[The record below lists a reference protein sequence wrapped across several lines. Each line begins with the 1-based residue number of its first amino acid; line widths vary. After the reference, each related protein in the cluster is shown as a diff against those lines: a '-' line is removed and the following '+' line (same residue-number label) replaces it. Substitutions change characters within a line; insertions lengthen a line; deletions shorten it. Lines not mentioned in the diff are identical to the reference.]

1 MAAPSNLINPK
12 KASIVSRYFDVSLF
26 VLILTGFVTLVS
38 TGKLDLLWTVVV
50 SLALLYRAILLLR
63 GKHHVLAERWISYL
77 SVAYIP
83 FYAIDYFGI
92 SRSFLSAT
100 VHMVLFSMLLKIFSV
115 QRDRDHIYLAI
126 LSFLMVLSAAL
137 LTVDVLFL
145 AVFFVFMLLAVTTF
159 MSMEMKRSA
168 NALVRPVTLSESK
181 TFRRSLSL
189 FGVLM
194 VFAIVLCAAVIFFVL
209 PRVSAGYLTAFAPRN
224 DLVTGFSEN
233 VRLGDI
239 GQIKQSS
246 TVVMHVQF
254 TDGKVPFPDLK
265 WRGVGLGTF
274 DGRRWYNPIGNLV
287 VANYT
292 NGHLY
297 VGPHAFD
304 SDQSR
309 KTELRL
315 ARGFSSYRIVME
327 PIATNVFFLATD
339 PYELIGNYREVA
351 LDQAGSVFNNDRER
365 AVTVYQGRS
374 TIPFKTKLTLRES
387 TPLDSAM
394 FVTYLQLPVTDPRVT
409 ELSRKITSLADN
421 DFDRASGLE
430 TYLRTHYGYTLE
442 LPSTQVADPLA
453 NFLFERKKGHCEYF
467 ASAMAIML
475 RTIGIPSRVV
485 NGFRNGQYNDLTGSY
500 IIRASDAHSWV
511 EAFISGYGWITFDP
525 TPPDP
530 LHETN
535 VWSRMMLYADAGREF
550 WREWVIN
557 YDYRRRETLGQ
568 ETTVQT
574 RRFYYKGL
582 AWLKSRYKKLIAM
595 THHVQ
600 DGLTG
605 YSWAIK
611 INKLFILFGLLI
623 AVLLAFIFILV
634 LRHRKNAAAKCQA
647 DTKQAA
653 SLWYRKMTTKI
664 APLGWTKLPNQ
675 TPQEFVLSIE
685 QPEIRLAVA
694 TFTRHYERARFADST
709 EDADVLP
716 QLYEEISLPS

>member
-1 MAAPSNLINPK
+1 MVA
-12 KASIVSRYFDVSLF
+12 RYFDVSLF
-26 VLILTGFVTLVS
+26 VLILTGFLTLAS
-38 TGKLDLLWTVVV
+38 TGKLDLPWTLIV
-50 SLALLYRAILLLR
+50 SLALFYRAILLLR
-63 GKHHVLAERWISYL
+63 GINHVIAERRISYL
-77 SVAYIP
+77 TMAYIP
-83 FYAIDYFGI
+83 FYAIDYFVI
-92 SRSFLSAT
+92 SGSFLSAT

-137 LTVDVLFL
+137 LTVDALFL
-145 AVFFVFMLLAVTTF
+145 AVFLVFMLLAVTTF
-159 MSMEMKRSA
+159 MSMEMKRSVKTVVHRVS
-168 NALVRPVTLSESK
+168 LFESK
-181 TFRRSLSL
+181 TFGRSLSL

-194 VFAIVLCAAVIFFVL
+194 VFAIVAGAALIFFVL

-246 TVVMHVQF
+246 SVVMHVQF
-254 TDGKVPFPDLK
+254 TDGKAPFRDLK

-274 DGRRWYNPIGNLV
+274 DGNRWYNPLGNLV
-287 VANYT
+287 LANYT

-297 VGPHAFD
+297 VGPNTTNGEM
-304 SDQSR
+304 SR
-309 KTELRL
+309 KLESRP

-365 AVTVYQGRS
+365 VITVYQGRS
-374 TIPFKTKLTLRES
+374 TVPFKPELTSAEVTRV
-387 TPLDSAM
+387 DSAM
-394 FVTYLQLPVTDPRVT
+394 FVAYLQLPATDSRVTD
-409 ELSRKITSLADN
+409 LSRKITLLADN
-421 DFDRASGLE
+421 DFDRASGVE
-430 TYLRTHYGYTLE
+430 KYLRTHYGYTLE
-442 LPSTQVADPLA
+442 LPSSKVKDPLA

-511 EAFISGYGWITFDP
+511 EAYISGYGWITFDP

-568 ETTVQT
+568 QTTLQT

-582 AWLKSRYKKLIAM
+582 AWLKARYKKLIGI
-595 THHVQ
+595 THKVQ
-600 DGLTG
+600 NELTG
-605 YSWAIK
+605 FSWATK
-611 INKLFILFGLLI
+611 TNKMSILLGLLI
-623 AVLLAFIFILV
+623 AVLMPCSLF
-634 LRHRKNAAAKCQA
+634 LRQRKNDAARRQA
-647 DTKQAA
+647 HPKLAA
-653 SLWYRKMTTKI
+653 SLWYRKMTAKI
-664 APLGWTKLPNQ
+664 AQSGWIKLPSQ
-675 TPQEFVLSIE
+675 TPQEFVVSIE
-685 QPEIRLAVA
+685 HPEIRSAVEA
-694 TFTRHYERARFADST
+694 FTRHYERARFADST
-709 EDADVLP
+709 KDAEALP
-716 QLYEEISLPS
+716 QLYEEITQPR